1 MKKSRLNL
9 FLLIGLALGT
19 LNVSAQAVEGFE
31 KVVYYSPADQE
42 AEGIN
47 ASVKNAVSQADHAKL
62 ALTLENGSTD
72 LLMFVPDETVFTFE
86 FAKDKPSMKS
96 FILKPGDK
104 KTKTLIA
111 KGSGN
116 YLQKEFQLAVS
127 GLYKIP
133 VNGKVT
139 EAEQF
144 ALPAAKNSFT
154 AGNFKV
160 QLKKYTASTKEAKAV
175 FEVTYLGDEIALID
189 PTSLSVTAKRNKS
202 TEEVT
207 YANDDKKSEI
217 EILRKNETV
226 EFSAV
231 FHIPGKIVDMQFA
244 TLNVNWNET
253 FVETTAVAI
262 EAPVFKFEI
271 DDASTRAAN

>member
-1 MKKSRLNL
+1 MKNKFNL
-9 FLLIGLALGT
+9 FLLLGFT
-19 LNVSAQAVEGFE
+19 LFAFNGSAQEVEGFE
-31 KVVYYSPADQE
+31 KVLYYPPADME
-42 AEGIN
+42 SEGIN
-47 ASVKNAVSQADHAKL
+47 LSIKNAVAQADHSKL
-62 ALTLENGSTD
+62 ALTVENGSTD
-72 LLMFVPDETVFTFE
+72 LLMYVPNESVFTFAFGE
-86 FAKDKPSMKS
+86 NSDSMKS

-104 KTKTLIA
+104 KTKTLMA

-116 YLQKEFQLAVS
+116 YLQKEFQLTIS

-144 ALPAAKNSFT
+144 ALPAAKNGFT

-160 QLKKYTASTKEAKAV
+160 QLKKYSASTKEAKAV

-202 TEEVT
+202 TDEVT

-253 FVETTAVAI
+253 FVETTALPI
-262 EAPVFKFEI
+262 EAPVFKLEM

>member
-1 MKKSRLNL
+1 MKKSRFNL
-9 FLLIGLALGT
+9 FLLVGLT
-19 LNVSAQAVEGFE
+19 LFTFNISAQEVEGFA
-31 KVVYYSPADQE
+31 KVVYYAPADME
-42 AEGIN
+42 VEGIN
-47 ASVKNAVSQADHAKL
+47 VSVKNAVAQADHSKL
-62 ALTLENGSTD
+62 AVTVENGSTD
-72 LLMFVPDETVFTFE
+72 LLMYVPDESVFTFAFGE
-86 FAKDKPSMKS
+86 DKPSMKS
-96 FILKPGDK
+96 FILKPTDK
-104 KTKTLIA
+104 KTKTFIA

-116 YLQKEFQLAVS
+116 YLQKEYQLKVS
-127 GLYKIP
+127 GLYKVP

-144 ALPAAKNSFT
+144 PLPAAKNSFT
-154 AGNFKV
+154 AGDFKV
-160 QLKKYTASTKEAKAV
+160 QLKKYSASTKEAKAI
-175 FEVTYLGDEIALID
+175 FEVTYLGDDIALID

-202 TEEVT
+202 TDEVT

-217 EILRKNETV
+217 EVLRKNETV
-226 EFSAV
+226 EFAAV

-262 EAPVFKFEI
+262 EGPVFKLEM